1 MTQYFV
7 DSSALVK
14 RYMRESGSDWMR
26 SIADSQS
33 GHNILIAHITSIEI
47 MSGIM
52 RRKREGEIPE
62 QTANALRQ
70 LLEIHVN
77 RDYTVI
83 RLTDS
88 IVQRAKDL
96 LEVHPLRAYDAVQ
109 LASAIEVN
117 IRLIHNN
124 LDVLTFVSADTRL
137 FEVARAESL
146 LTQDPNL
153 YP

>member
-26 SIADSQS
+26 SITDSQS
-33 GHNILIAHITSIEI
+33 GHNILIADITSIEI

-52 RRKREGEIPE
+52 RRKREGELPE
-62 QTANALRQ
+62 QTASALRQ

-96 LEVHPLRAYDAVQ
+96 LEVLSTFCIIPYEESRIQNGSDTL
-109 LASAIEVN
+109 N
-117 IRLIHNN
+117 I
-124 LDVLTFVSADTRL
+124 LT
-137 FEVARAESL
+137 
-146 LTQDPNL
+146 P
-153 YP
+153 